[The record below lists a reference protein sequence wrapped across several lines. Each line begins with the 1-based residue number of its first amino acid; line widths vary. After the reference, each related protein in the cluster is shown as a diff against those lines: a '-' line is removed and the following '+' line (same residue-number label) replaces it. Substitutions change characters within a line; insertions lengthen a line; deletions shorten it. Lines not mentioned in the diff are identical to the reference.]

1 VLQKRLTDD
10 GYESPRVRLAGQDF
24 RRYVAIGALR
34 AARAAREN
42 QWQVLLE

>member
-1 VLQKRLTDD
+1 MQKKLVDD
-10 GYESPRVRLAGQDF
+10 GYESPRSGLPGRIINATWRSVLK
-24 RRYVAIGALR
+24 